1 MAGGAVTPEYNV
13 SASAAMEISR
23 LGAVSWRNNVGSATA
38 GKVVR
43 RYTQNGKS
51 YAVIENPRHI
61 DFGLAQGSGDRVGLI
76 SQTVTDDMVGS
87 VVARFCSFEF
97 KTSTGRASKEQV
109 AWHDFVHRM
118 GGYSGF
124 IRCDDDV
131 GRVLRGEKVD
141 P

>member
-13 SASAAMEISR
+13 SAAASMEISR

-43 RYTQNGKS
+43 RYTQNGKN
-51 YAVIENPRHI
+51 YALIENPRHI
-61 DFGLAQGSGDRVGLI
+61 DFGLAPGSGDRVGFL
-76 SQTVTDDMVGS
+76 SQNVTHDMVGD

-97 KTSTGRASKEQV
+97 KTETGRASKEQRS
-109 AWHDFVHRM
+109 WHDFVHRS

-124 IRCDDDV
+124 IRCDEDV
-131 GRVLRGEKVD
+131 GRVLRGVKVD

>member
-1 MAGGAVTPEYNV
+1 MAGKAVTPEYNV
-13 SASAAMEISR
+13 SASASMEISR
-23 LGAVSWRNNVGSATA
+23 CGAVSWRNNVGSATA

-51 YAVIENPRHI
+51 YAVVENPRHI
-61 DFGLAQGSGDRVGLI
+61 DFGLSAGSGDRIGLI

-97 KTSTGRASKEQV
+97 KTATGRARKEQV
-109 AWHDFVHRM
+109 AWHDFIWNA

-131 GRVLRGEKVD
+131 GRVLRGDKVD

>member
-1 MAGGAVTPEYNV
+1 MAEKMTPEYNV
-13 SASAAMEISR
+13 SASASMEISR

-43 RYTQNGKS
+43 RYKQNGKE
-51 YAVIENPRHI
+51 YAVVENPRHI
-61 DFGLAQGSGDRVGLI
+61 EFGLAPGSGDRIGLV
-76 SQTVTDDMVGS
+76 SQVVTSDMVGEKI
-87 VVARFCSFEF
+87 ARFCNFEM
-97 KTSTGRASKEQV
+97 KTANGKAREKQV
-109 AWHDFVHRM
+109 HWHNFIYGA

-131 GRVLRGEKVD
+131 GRVLRGEKID